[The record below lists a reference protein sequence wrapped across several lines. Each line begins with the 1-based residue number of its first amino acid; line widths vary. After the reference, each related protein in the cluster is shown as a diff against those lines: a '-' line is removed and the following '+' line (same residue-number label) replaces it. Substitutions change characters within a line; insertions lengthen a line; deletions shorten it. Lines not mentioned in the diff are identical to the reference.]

1 MVIKLLTRGAVCFA
15 LAGLSQ
21 GVNLGYRP
29 NPEQS
34 PWADKEQAGGPFE
47 NSPWSSERA

>member
-1 MVIKLLTRGAVCFA
+1 VYFA
-15 LAGLSQ
+15 LADLGQ

-34 PWADKEQAGGPFE
+34 PWADKTP
-47 NSPWSSERA
+47 